1 MKSIKKWFKNNRKI
15 LKFILITF
23 VVWQIALAVVI
34 LLGAKYF
41 PTTNAYLYTEKGIP
55 FNPVWLWNRAN
66 FDGMHYLDIAKK
78 GYSLYQQA
86 FFPFYPKLITLLAPW
101 FNGRHLVAGWFI
113 SLLSSL
119 ISLFFFYKLIR
130 LDFKDN
136 IAKRAILYL
145 LFFPTAFFFSMVYTE
160 SLFFLFI
167 IGSFYFART
176 KRWWLAGIFGALASA
191 TRLPGIFLFVALL
204 VEWWQQQKAIKGKWQ
219 PKNLTKSL
227 LPIFLIPVGLCCY
240 MRFLSIGY
248 GDPLMFAH
256 VQTFFGAGR
265 SADRIILL
273 YQVFWRYFKMLM
285 TVDWQTLVYFVV
297 ILEFL
302 SAVSFLFF
310 IVSAY
315 LRQWYSYFVFMLLA
329 LIAPTLTGTFSSL
342 PRYVLVLFPGFILL
356 ALWAEKYR
364 WLRIL
369 YPFLTIP
376 LLIFCLLLFTRG
388 YWVA

>member
-1 MKSIKKWFKNNRKI
+1 MKSIEKWFKNNRKI
-15 LKFILITF
+15 LKFTLIAF
-23 VVWQIALAVVI
+23 VVWQIVLAVVI
-34 LLGAKYF
+34 LLGVRYF

-55 FNPVWLWNRAN
+55 LNPIWLWNRAN

-86 FFPFYPKLITLLAPW
+86 FFPFYPKLITFLTPW
-101 FNGRHLVAGWFI
+101 FNGRNLVAGWFI

-119 ISLFFFYKLIR
+119 VSLFFFYKLIR

-136 IAKRAILYL
+136 IARRAILYL

-176 KRWWLAGIFGALASA
+176 KRWWIAGIFGALASA

-204 VEWWQQQKAIKGKWQ
+204 VEWWQQQKSIKGKWQ
-219 PKNLTKSL
+219 PKNLAKSL
-227 LPIFLIPVGLCCY
+227 LPILLVPAGLLFY
-240 MRFLSIGY
+240 MRFLSVCY
-248 GDPLMFAH
+248 GDCLMFAH

-273 YQVFWRYFKMLM
+273 YQVFWRYFKMLV
-285 TVDWQTLVYFVV
+285 TVDRQTLVYFVV
-297 ILEFL
+297 IMEFL
-302 SAVSFLFF
+302 STVSFLFF

-315 LRQWYSYFVFMLLA
+315 LRQWYSYFVFMALA
-329 LIAPTLTGTFSSL
+329 FIAPTLTGTFSSL

-356 ALWAEKYR
+356 ALWGEKYR